1 MHLNSDDVNKR
12 HTIMNLMGKIDINSS
27 NWGKCH
33 VLDLPVLRKPDWYFQ
48 ADNFSVRFE
57 ILNGNVLH
65 GITSGKVKENIIDP
79 SVELQEN
86 VVRSTGLDSE
96 PYYYVLGLAGS
107 SGASQ
112 KARKR
117 YVNAILRFFKK
128 YPFKLIIFYG
138 SNRLLTAAINLAKPF
153 VPFKVRVTS
162 DLDKAMKLIAEEES
176 EGVLP
181 FNLLPIKN
189 LSGENAGSKQIRE
202 YAEELLG
209 YIEQINWEVDGISQ
223 IEDKDPD
230 HPFHLVF
237 EALKLVKWEL
247 DDLYQQRKSAEK
259 ALRKS
264 EANFRKIVEA
274 SPMGMHMYKLE
285 EDKRLVFTGSNP
297 AADSI
302 LGIDNTQF
310 VGKTI
315 EKAFPPLRETEV
327 PDRYC
332 QVCIDGTHYRNEQIE
347 YAHGQIKGA
356 FEVHAFQTGPGMMA
370 TMFFDVTARKQAED
384 ALRQSEE
391 RYKTLTNNLHVG
403 IYRNT
408 TGSQGRFI
416 EANPAIVDMFGYQ
429 SRDEFKA
436 INVADLYQNP
446 DDREKFNKQ
455 IFKNGSVKKYEVKL
469 KKKDGSPFIGSVS
482 AVAVKDV
489 DGEVK
494 YYDGIIEDITG
505 KKELEVQLQQSQKM
519 EAIGTLAGGIA
530 HDFNNILSAILGYTE
545 LAMID
550 TETESTLSQYL
561 QEVFRAGERAKDLV
575 KQILTFSRQAERERK
590 PIQPKVMSKE
600 VIKFLRASLPT
611 TIEIRQE
618 IQSDSLVIADPTQI
632 HQLLMNLCTNAG
644 HAMREKGGVLT
655 VKLLDTT
662 FNEGITAEH
671 PELKPGPYIEL
682 TVSDTGYGIPA
693 HMLDR
698 IFDPFFTTKD
708 KGEGTGLGLSVV
720 HGIVGSNGGKIIAS
734 SEMGKG
740 STFIVYLPTVIRYD
754 ATPPQEGEPVPTGAE
769 RILFVDDEVALVEIG
784 KHMLESLGYK
794 ITTRT
799 SSVEALELFKSKADS
814 FDLVIT
820 DMTMPN
826 MTGDELARELLRIKP
841 EIPVILCTG
850 YSARINQQQA
860 SAMGIRAYVSKPV
873 LRREI
878 AATIR
883 DVLGER

>member
-1 MHLNSDDVNKR
+1 
-12 HTIMNLMGKIDINSS
+12 MGKIDSSSINLSKS
-27 NWGKCH
+27 QGQALA
-33 VLDLPVLRKPDWYFQ
+33 VLKNPDWQFQ
-48 ADNFSVRFE
+48 ADNFLLHFE
-57 ILNGNVLH
+57 VLNGNVLH
-65 GITSGKVKENIIDP
+65 GIIEGKVKERFIDP
-79 SVELQEN
+79 AVELQETII
-86 VVRSTGLDSE
+86 RSTGLDSV
-96 PYYYVLGLAGS
+96 PYYLVLGLAGTTS
-107 SGASQ
+107 ASQ
-112 KARKR
+112 KARKS
-117 YVNAILRFFKK
+117 YVNAILRYFEK
-128 YPFKLIIFYG
+128 YPFKSIIFYG

-162 DLDKAMKLIAEEES
+162 DLDKAMKLIVEEDS
-176 EGVLP
+176 RRVLP
-181 FNLLPIKN
+181 ANLLPIKN
-189 LSGENAGSKQIRE
+189 ITGENSGSRQIQE

-209 YIEQINWEVDGISQ
+209 YIEQINWEIDGISQ
-223 IEDKDPD
+223 IEEKDPA

-285 EDKRLVFTGSNP
+285 ADGRLVFTGSNP
-297 AADSI
+297 SADSI
-302 LGIDNTQF
+302 LGIDNLQF

-315 EKAFPPLRETEV
+315 EEAFPPLQETEI

-332 QVCIDGTHYRNEQIE
+332 QVCTDGTHYRNDQIE

-370 TMFFDVTARKQAED
+370 TMFFDVTARKQAEA

-408 TGSQGRFI
+408 TGPQGRFI
-416 EANPAIVDMFGYQ
+416 EANPAIVEMFGYQ

-436 INVADLYQNP
+436 VNVADLYQYP
-446 DDREKFNKQ
+446 EDREKFNRK
-455 IFKNGSVKKYEVKL
+455 ILNYGSVKKYEVKL
-469 KKKDGSPFIGSVS
+469 KKKDGTPFIGSVS

-489 DGEVK
+489 NGEVR

-545 LAMID
+545 LAMLD
-550 TETESTLSQYL
+550 AEKESTLSQNL

-590 PIQPKVMSKE
+590 PIQPKLMCKE

-618 IQSDSLVIADPTQI
+618 INSDSLVIADPTQI

-644 HAMREKGGVLT
+644 HAMGEKGGVLT
-655 VKLLDTT
+655 VRLTDMI
-662 FNEGITAEH
+662 FGEDITVEH
-671 PELKPGPYIEL
+671 PELRPGPYIEL
-682 TVSDTGYGIPA
+682 TISDTGYGIPA

-698 IFDPFFTTKD
+698 IFDPFFTTKQ
-708 KGEGTGLGLSVV
+708 KGEGTGMGLSVV
-720 HGIVGSNGGKIIAS
+720 HGIVGSHGGKIIAS
-734 SEMGKG
+734 SEVGKG
-740 STFIVYLPTVIRYD
+740 SSFKVYMPTVERFVT
-754 ATPPQEGEPVPTGAE
+754 ALPQEGDYISTGTE
-769 RILFVDDEVALVEIG
+769 RILFVDDEPSLVEIG
-784 KHMLESLGYK
+784 KRMLESLGYK
-794 ITTRT
+794 ITART
-799 SSVEALELFKSKADS
+799 SSVEALELFKVKPDS

-826 MTGDELARELLRIKP
+826 MTGDELAKELLRIKP

-850 YSARINQQQA
+850 YSARINQQRA
-860 SAMGIRAYVSKPV
+860 AAMGIRAFVSKPV
-873 LRREI
+873 LTRDI
-878 AATIR
+878 AETIR
-883 DVLGER
+883 NVLGVR